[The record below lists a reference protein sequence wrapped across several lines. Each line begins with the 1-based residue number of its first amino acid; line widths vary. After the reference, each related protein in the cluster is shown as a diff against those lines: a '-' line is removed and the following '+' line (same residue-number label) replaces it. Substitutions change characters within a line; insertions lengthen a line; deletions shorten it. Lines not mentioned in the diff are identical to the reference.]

1 MGFIETAR
9 EMADEKF
16 TLNGAKAYNTTGGGK
31 ILDLFS
37 TISTMRKN
45 PDAAAT
51 AWKEARNED
60 KELADNLILYTRDIR
75 NGGIGEREIG
85 RRLLLELAKE
95 DPNKVKRNFET
106 IVNTGRWDDLFV
118 LFNTPLENDMIDFIK
133 EQWTK
138 DLKNMNDNKPISLLS
153 KWLPSI
159 NTSSDKTRYY
169 AKKICNYLHLSQ
181 KTYRKTLSIM
191 RNYLKVVEKQ
201 MSARDW
207 NKINFEAV
215 PSKAMLN
222 YQNCFERHCEHFTD
236 YVQNLKE
243 GKAKIN
249 SSTLYPYEICK
260 KFFTGR
266 ISDIDEEAWKALPN
280 FISEDFQVVIMADVS
295 GSMTW
300 DDYKPIATSVGLA
313 TYFAQRNKGKYHNMY
328 LTFSQNPEFI
338 FINDNDSLKDIFKTV
353 YKKGVGYNT
362 NLDAAFA
369 KIFNAAK
376 KSRELPKALV
386 VISDQEIDYYV
397 NQETENIVEKWNRIF
412 KEEGF
417 DSAPKTI
424 LWNVSSFSQPSI
436 LAKHY
441 QNVSYV
447 CGYGIGPFQ
456 SLKTLIEKSAYE
468 AMVEILT
475 KPQFSWR

>member
-1 MGFIETAR
+1 
-9 EMADEKF
+9 
-16 TLNGAKAYNTTGGGK
+16 
-31 ILDLFS
+31 
-37 TISTMRKN
+37 
-45 PDAAAT
+45 
-51 AWKEARNED
+51 
-60 KELADNLILYTRDIR
+60 
-75 NGGIGEREIG
+75 
-85 RRLLLELAKE
+85 
-95 DPNKVKRNFET
+95 
-106 IVNTGRWDDLFV
+106 
-118 LFNTPLENDMIDFIK
+118 
-133 EQWTK
+133 
-138 DLKNMNDNKPISLLS
+138 
-153 KWLPSI
+153 
-159 NTSSDKTRYY
+159 
-169 AKKICNYLHLSQ
+169 
-181 KTYRKTLSIM
+181 
-191 RNYLKVVEKQ
+191 
-201 MSARDW
+201 
-207 NKINFEAV
+207 
-215 PSKAMLN
+215 
-222 YQNCFERHCEHFTD
+222 
-236 YVQNLKE
+236 
-243 GKAKIN
+243 
-249 SSTLYPYEICK
+249 
-260 KFFTGR
+260 
-266 ISDIDEEAWKALPN
+266 
-280 FISEDFQVVIMADVS
+280 MADVS

-417 DSAPKTI
+417 DAAPKTI

-441 QNVSYV
+441 QNISYV